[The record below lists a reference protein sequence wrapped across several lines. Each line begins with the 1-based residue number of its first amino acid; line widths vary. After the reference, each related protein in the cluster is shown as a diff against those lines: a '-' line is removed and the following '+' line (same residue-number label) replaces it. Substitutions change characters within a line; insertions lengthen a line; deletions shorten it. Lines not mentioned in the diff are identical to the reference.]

1 MFNTSWAQR
10 PFVPI
15 ATERLLLRPFLDSDA
30 ESMAGL
36 LNDIRVSK
44 NLRRVPFPYSIDD
57 AHDFILIA
65 RDKFQASKRL
75 CLAIIDRKTN
85 AYMGSCSIEEE
96 LGIWLAHKY
105 WGRGFGAEAMQA
117 LVHFGFSTLNLSK
130 MDSSALENNTASRRI
145 FENLGFQGTGTKVAR
160 HNLIP
165 TSESVVTYRLTREEY
180 FEALYAKDVPVVWVV
195 AAALIDKQGNLL
207 LAQRPEGKSMAGVW
221 ELPGGKI
228 EPGETPE
235 KALVRELDE
244 ELGISVKQQD
254 LEAMTFASY
263 HYHSF
268 HLVMP
273 LFLCRK
279 WKGALEGREGQAL
292 RWITYNDLSGIPTP
306 SADIALFH
314 RLATYFKDEGIWE

>member
-15 ATERLLLRPFLDSDA
+15 ATERLLLRPFEDSDA
-30 ESMAGL
+30 EPMAEL
-36 LNDIRVSK
+36 LNNIRVVER
-44 NLRRVPFPYSIDD
+44 LRRVPFPYSLDD
-57 AHDFILIA
+57 ARQFISLA
-65 RDKFQASKRL
+65 GHKFQEGKWL
-75 CLAIIDRKTN
+75 CLAIVDRKTN
-85 AYMGSCSIEEE
+85 TFMGSCSIEDE
-96 LGIWLAHKY
+96 LGIWLGEKY
-105 WGRGFGAEAMQA
+105 WGKGFGPEAMQA
-117 LVHFGFSTLNLSK
+117 LVHFGYSAFNLSK
-130 MDSSALENNTASRRI
+130 LTASVLENNIHSRRI
-145 FENLGFQGTGTKVAR
+145 FEQLGFKKTGIKPTCDNV
-160 HNLIP
+160 IP
-165 TSESVVTYRLTREEY
+165 TDQKGVIYECTQDKY
-180 FEALYAKDVPVVWVV
+180 FQDLLSKEVPLVWVV
-195 AAALIDKQGNLL
+195 AAALIDEQGNLL

-273 LFLCRK
+273 LFLCRN
-279 WKGALEGREGQAL
+279 WKGTPEGREGQAL